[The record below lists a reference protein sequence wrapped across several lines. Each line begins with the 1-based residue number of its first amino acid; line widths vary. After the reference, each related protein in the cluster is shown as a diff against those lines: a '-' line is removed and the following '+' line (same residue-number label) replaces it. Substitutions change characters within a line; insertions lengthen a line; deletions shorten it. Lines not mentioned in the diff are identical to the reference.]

1 MLPFA
6 TTKISVAITGTLLQ
20 QQGILIA
27 TIHFGCDII
36 TNSNESKQRCC
47 ILTQHAMFI
56 IWSQIPHLV
65 ATITILIA
73 TLKFL
78 WQQVTLTQR
87 NTTVAALNLR
97 IATKFRVSQ

>member
-6 TTKISVAITGTLLQ
+6 TTKISLAITGTLLQ

>member
-1 MLPFA
+1 MPPFA
-6 TTKISVAITGTLLQ
+6 TTKIRVAITGTLLQ

-56 IWSQIPHLV
+56 IWSQIPHL
-65 ATITILIA
+65 AAMITILIA
-73 TLKFL
+73 MLNFY
-78 WQQVTLTQR
+78 WQQV
-87 NTTVAALNLR
+87 NLM
-97 IATKFRVSQ
+97 Q

>member
-78 WQQVTLTQR
+78 WQQGMLTQPKSPDI
-87 NTTVAALNLR
+87 VLNLR
-97 IATKFRVSQ
+97 IATKLWVLQ

>member
-97 IATKFRVSQ
+97 IAIKFRVSQ

>member
-36 TNSNESKQRCC
+36 TNSNESKQCC
-47 ILTQHAMFI
+47 YIRTLNATSI
-56 IWSQIPHLV
+56 ISSQIPHLV

>member
-6 TTKISVAITGTLLQ
+6 TTNISVAITRTLLQ
-20 QQGILIA
+20 QQTIVIA
-27 TIHFGCDII
+27 TIYFGCDII
-36 TNSNESKQRCC
+36 TNSNESKQRRC

-73 TLKFL
+73 TLKFS
-78 WQQVTLTQR
+78 WQQV
-87 NTTVAALNLR
+87 NLM
-97 IATKFRVSQ
+97 Q

>member
-1 MLPFA
+1 MYPSFPNNLDCVTVSMLPFA

-27 TIHFGCDII
+27 TIHFDCDII
-36 TNSNESKQRCC
+36 TNSNESKQRCY
-47 ILTQHAMFI
+47 ILTLNATFI

-73 TLKFL
+73 TLKFS
-78 WQQVTLTQR
+78 WQQV
-87 NTTVAALNLR
+87 NLM
-97 IATKFRVSQ
+97 Q

>member
-36 TNSNESKQRCC
+36 TNSNESKQRRC

-65 ATITILIA
+65 VMITILIA